1 MSQLAIQPSG
11 DRTAFEP
18 SETIAVEAQWELDSE
33 PEALEVRLVWNTS
46 GKGDTDIGVEKTISL
61 DSPGLAESRRLD
73 VELPAAPYSFSGKYV
88 SLIWAL
94 ELVARPSNLSCRK
107 EITIA
112 PGQREVLLHR
122 EPNEQS
128 VDKSGAT

>member
-1 MSQLAIQPSG
+1 MSPLAIQTCDG
-11 DRTAFEP
+11 RTAFDP
-18 SETIAVEAQWELDSE
+18 AETITVEVQWDLAAE

-46 GKGDTDIGVEKTISL
+46 GKGDTDIGVEQTISI
-61 DSPGLAESRRLD
+61 DAPGLSGSRQLD
-73 VELPAAPYSFSGKYV
+73 VDLPAAPYSFSGKLV

-94 ELVARPSNLSCRK
+94 ELVARPSDESCRT

-122 EPNEQS
+122 EPNEQPA
-128 VDKSGAT
+128 DE

>member
-1 MSQLAIQPSG
+1 MSQLAIQPADG
-11 DRTAFEP
+11 RTAFEP
-18 SETIAVEAQWELDSE
+18 SETIAVETQWELDAE

-46 GKGDTDIGVEKTISL
+46 GKGGTDISVEKTIL
-61 DSPGLAESRRLD
+61 IDSPGLAESRSLD
-73 VELPAAPYSFSGKYV
+73 IELPAAPYSFSGKYV

-122 EPNEQS
+122 ELNEQS
-128 VDKSGAT
+128 VDK

>member
-1 MSQLAIQPSG
+1 MSQLAIQPADG
-11 DRTAFEP
+11 RTAFEP
-18 SETIAVEAQWELDSE
+18 SETIAVEAQWNLDAE

-46 GKGDTDIGVEKTISL
+46 GKGDTDIGVEKTVRF
-61 DSPGLAESRRLD
+61 DSPGLAETRRID

-94 ELVARPSNLSCRK
+94 ELVASPANQSCRT

-112 PGQREVLLHR
+112 PGRREVLLHR
-122 EPNEQS
+122 ELNEQPA
-128 VDKSGAT
+128 GR